1 MPKIIAIFNQSGGVS
16 KTTLTMNLGYQ
27 LAQTKKQKVLLIDLD
42 PQSSLTT
49 FMGIGEEEEDLL
61 ETTIYDAIVKEQ
73 PLPIIETTY
82 GVDLVPADITL
93 CSAEIELASAMMREQ
108 RLSLALKPILDDYDF
123 ILIDCPPSLGLLSL
137 MALFTATH
145 LLVPI
150 QCQFKAFKGTELLLQ
165 TVGTVREK
173 ARPDLVIAG
182 FVPTMFDKRT
192 AQESRT
198 LAAIQEQLSQVA
210 TVFPPIPKSI
220 AFADASEAMMPLAQ
234 FNSRHPAVATLKKIA
249 KALEKL

>member
-1 MPKIIAIFNQSGGVS
+1 MPKVIAIFNQSGGVS
-16 KTTLTMNLGYQ
+16 KTTLTMNLGYH
-27 LAQTKKQKVLLIDLD
+27 LAQSKKQRVLLIDMD

-49 FMGIGEEEEDLL
+49 FMGVGNDEEEEL
-61 ETTIYDAIVKEQ
+61 EATIYDAIVKEE
-73 PLPIIETTY
+73 PLPVIKNIH
-82 GVDLVPADITL
+82 GMDLVPANIVL
-93 CSAEIELASAMMREQ
+93 CSAEVELASAMVREQ
-108 RLSLALKPILDDYDF
+108 RLNLALKPVLDDYDF
-123 ILIDCPPSLGLLSL
+123 VLIDCPPSLGLLSI
-137 MALFTATH
+137 MTLFTATH

-198 LAAIQEQLSQVA
+198 LKAIQDQLKPVA
-210 TVFPPIPKSI
+210 TVFPPVPKSI
-220 AFADASEAMMPLAQ
+220 AFADASEAMMPLAAI
-234 FNSRHPAVATLKKIA
+234 NARHPAVATLKKIA
-249 KALEKL
+249 KALEKI